1 MNLSIDFDSLT
12 LDEIEIL
19 EEMTGVS
26 IDAIG
31 KRLSGE
37 DAPKAKTMKA
47 LAYVASRRENPDI
60 TVEEIGQIKLTDLV
74 AGLEV
79 TADSTPFS
87 ETEQ

>member
-12 LDEIEIL
+12 LDEIELL
-19 EEMTGVS
+19 EEISGIS

-31 KRLSGE
+31 KRLTGE

-47 LAYVASRRENPDI
+47 LAFIAARRDDPEITLEDI
-60 TVEEIGQIKLTDLV
+60 GKIKLTDLTN
-74 AGLEV
+74 GLEV
-79 TADSTPFS
+79 AERATPTP